1 MIQSA
6 SDKNQLKPN
15 GEGETF
21 ITNLSE
27 TVGKEKEGRKEGGR
41 KGWSTSHEYQRLVQ
55 KGSKEEKMKKVWN
68 EN

>member
-1 MIQSA
+1 MQNDPKCA
-6 SDKNQLKPN
+6 CDKNQLKPN

-41 KGWSTSHEYQRLVQ
+41 KGWSTSHEYQGLVQ
-55 KGSKEEKMKKVWN
+55 RRAKKRR
-68 EN
+68 